1 MFTSYT
7 GNRELKSCGAWFIQ
21 RHVGSVGTER
31 VSRAFNSPVQVN
43 HSPRSFPSS
52 AVHSVEKITA
62 VFYCASAMCLY
73 L

>member
-7 GNRELKSCGAWFIQ
+7 GNRELKSCRAWLLQ
-21 RHVGSVGTER
+21 GHVGSVGTEK
-31 VSRAFNSPVQVN
+31 VSWAFNSPVHVN
-43 HSPRSFPSS
+43 HSPCSFPSS